1 MSQYN
6 FVETDQ
12 VAAPV
17 QKLKTN
23 RSFVKFI
30 LLSIVTL
37 GIYGLVEVMSIGID
51 LNTIVGRRDGK
62 KTINYLLVALLLQ
75 NITCGIAGLVW
86 YYSLSARIESEMK
99 YRDIQYDFGT
109 STFWLWDILGT
120 LILVGPFI
128 YFYRLLKAMN
138 LLCEDYNAKC

>member
-1 MSQYN
+1 MILIIQRYKNMLHLRGIIMSQYN

-62 KTINYLLVALLLQ
+62 KTINYL
-75 NITCGIAGLVW
+75 
-86 YYSLSARIESEMK
+86 Y
-99 YRDIQYDFGT
+99 
-109 STFWLWDILGT
+109 
-120 LILVGPFI
+120 FI
-128 YFYRLLKAMN
+128 R
-138 LLCEDYNAKC
+138 